1 MHTPNLISVL
11 VLFSLLAACNMPA
24 GQPPAIQPSGSAP
37 VSSDV
42 NAIGT
47 AVELTSAA
55 RLTEMAGSGTPAF
68 TSIPGLTPTPTQCS
82 PLVTSTTNAN
92 VRSGPGTAYEIVGA
106 LPQGQTAIIAGRND
120 ASTWWYIS
128 YPSGGSYAWIAGSVV
143 TASCAPAIVQVVA
156 APPLPT
162 AQPVVAGN
170 SSSDDS
176 GDEEDSS
183 SDSGSG
189 SEGGGSSAQPDLV
202 ANGMQT
208 APNPATQGEVVYVQ
222 VRVTNRGDAAAGP
235 FSVQWWATWAK
246 VGCDWSVTSLAP
258 GASKA
263 LSCQYTY
270 SGWNPAYDIKL
281 VVDAGNTVTESN
293 EGNNSKGGTMQVS
306 ILPIIELPEVPI
318 IQFP

>member
-1 MHTPNLISVL
+1 MRTTNLISVL
-11 VLFSLLAACNMPA
+11 VLFSLLAACNMPVA
-24 GQPPAIQPSGSAP
+24 QPPAIQPSGSTS

-42 NAIGT
+42 DVIGT

-55 RLTEMAGSGTPAF
+55 RLTQVAGSITPTF
-68 TSIPGLTPTPTQCS
+68 TSAPALTPVPTQCN

-92 VRSGPGTAYEIVGA
+92 VRSGPGTAYDIVGA
-106 LPQGQTAIIAGRND
+106 LALGQTAVIAGRND
-120 ASTWWYIS
+120 TATWWYIH
-128 YPSGGSYAWIAGSVV
+128 YPSAGSYAWIAGSVV
-143 TASCAPAIVQVVA
+143 TASCVPAVVQVVA

-176 GDEEDSS
+176 GEEDSS

-189 SEGGGSSAQPDLV
+189 SEGGSGSTVALPDLV

-246 VGCDWSVTSLAP
+246 VGCDWPVTSLAP

-270 SGWNPAYDIKL
+270 GGWNPAYDIKL

-293 EGNNSKGGTMQVS
+293 EGNNSQTDTLKVQDA
-306 ILPIIELPEVPI
+306 P
-318 IQFP
+318 